1 MSRSAKVTG
10 ADNMRAGRAYAPAQ
24 PFSESQP
31 GMLLSHLMTVRWG
44 PGSKQGFPAPA
55 LAVAN
60 NICASQ
66 TILSATV
73 AVLNGTLAAGTP
85 AVATTDVP
93 RSLQFVSSNAGDT
106 TQTATVIGTDTVGR
120 LTTER
125 VSMNGT
131 TPVLSLR
138 AYRTVRSITFSAA
151 LAGNLTVGTG
161 SKLGLPVRIR
171 IGDVLLLKADNAV
184 PEAGTIVA
192 GVTTTPSL
200 TTGDPMGTLITT
212 TAMNGTV
219 SFTALINVED
229 STENA
234 FGSTFNS

>member
-1 MSRSAKVTG
+1 MSRSSNLSRS
-10 ADNMRAGRAYAPAQ
+10 DNARLGRAYAPVQ
-24 PFSESQP
+24 PFSDSLP
-31 GMLLSHLMTVRWG
+31 GMLASHLMVVRWG

-66 TILSATV
+66 TILSATT
-73 AVLNGTLAAGTP
+73 ALINGTLATAG
-85 AVATTDVP
+85 VATTDVP
-93 RSLQFVSSNAGDT
+93 RSLQMVSSNAGDT

-125 VSMNGT
+125 LSMNGA

-138 AYRTVRSITFSAA
+138 AYRTIRSITFSAA

-161 SKLGLPVRIR
+161 AKLGLPVRIR
-171 IGDVLLLKADNAV
+171 VGDVLALKANDAV

-192 GVTTTPSL
+192 GVTTTPTL
-200 TTGDPMGTLITT
+200 LTGDPMGTLITT
-212 TAMNGTV
+212 TAMNGAV
-219 SFTALINVED
+219 AFTALINVED

-234 FGSTFNS
+234 FGSTFNA

>member
-1 MSRSAKVTG
+1 MSAAANVSRAN
-10 ADNMRAGRAYAPAQ
+10 NMRAGRAYAPSA
-24 PFSESQP
+24 PFTDSTP
-31 GMLLSHLMTVRWG
+31 GMLMSHLMVVRWG
-44 PGSKQGFPAPA
+44 PGSKQGYPAPA

-66 TILSATV
+66 TILSATT
-73 AVLNGTLAAGTP
+73 ALINGVLASGG
-85 AVATTDVP
+85 VATTDVP
-93 RSLQFVSSNAGDT
+93 RSLQMVSSNAGDT
-106 TQTATVIGTDTVGR
+106 TQTATVIGVDTVGR

-125 VSMNGT
+125 LTMNGT

-138 AYRTVRSITFSAA
+138 AYKKVNSITFSAA

-161 SKLGLPVRIR
+161 AKLGLPVRIR
-171 IGDVLLLKADNAV
+171 VGDVLLLKANDAV

-192 GVTTTPSL
+192 GVTATPTL
-200 TTGDPMGTLITT
+200 LTGDPMGTLITT
-212 TAMNGTV
+212 TAMNGAV

-234 FGSTFNS
+234 YGSTFNA